1 MIRMT
6 LAAFFIF
13 FLVAASAFAQSD
25 QDQTERGTSARETAL
40 TQARTQLQAG
50 NVAEARIALEPLRRV
65 NDPDAQFFLGQI
77 NETQGEYFLAAS
89 NYAAAVS
96 RLHTPAMNQL
106 AILLAEGRGVQRDLA
121 RAGQLCRQAIV
132 LGSADALANLAVL
145 AIQYKI
151 PLEANESPEALVKKA
166 AEQGSAA
173 GMRLHGQT
181 LMLDVATRSEGLDWL
196 SRAANAGDPAA
207 MVELALALQKGAGV
221 QRDLEAA
228 ATWLQKAAERGS
240 RPALE
245 RLVAVYEFG
254 LGVPADAARAAQ
266 LKSQLKS
273 RLNQ

>member
-1 MIRMT
+1 MVRIK
-6 LAAFFIF
+6 LATVLV
-13 FLVAASAFAQSD
+13 FLFATASAFAQTALD
-25 QDQTERGTSARETAL
+25 PAKPGVSARETAL
-40 TQARTQLQAG
+40 TQAQTLLQAG
-50 NVAEARIALEPLRRV
+50 KVVEARITLEPLRRE

-181 LMLDVATRSEGLDWL
+181 LMLDVATRSDGLDWL
-196 SRAANAGDPAA
+196 TRSANAGDPAA

-221 QRDLEAA
+221 QRDLETA
-228 ATWLQKAAERGS
+228 ATWLQSAADRGS
-240 RPALE
+240 RAALE

-254 LGVPADAARAAQ
+254 LGVPADSARAAQ
-266 LKSQLKS
+266 LKNQLNSKPTP
-273 RLNQ
+273 

>member
-1 MIRMT
+1 MRMKPVL
-6 LAAFFIF
+6 LAT
-13 FLVAASAFAQSD
+13 FLIACITALDVSAQAAPPA
-25 QDQTERGTSARETAL
+25 RGTSAREIVL
-40 TQARTQLQAG
+40 TQARIRLQAG
-50 NVAEARIALEPLRRV
+50 KVAEARMALEPLRRI
-65 NDPDAQFFLGQI
+65 NDPEGLYLLGQI
-77 NETQGEYFLAAS
+77 NEMEGEYFLAAS
-89 NYAAAVS
+89 NYIAAS
-96 RLHTPAMNQL
+96 SFLYTPAMNQL
-106 AILLAEGRGVQRDLA
+106 AILLAEGRGLQRDLT

-196 SRAANAGDPAA
+196 NRAAKAGDPAA
-207 MVELALALQKGAGV
+207 MVELAVALQKGTGV
-221 QRDLEAA
+221 RRDLEAA
-228 ATWLQKAAERGS
+228 ATWLQSAADRGS

-254 LGVPADAARAAQ
+254 LGVPADSARAAQ
-266 LKSQLKS
+266 LKSQLTLKP
-273 RLNQ
+273 NQ